1 MARTG
6 AKQQRE
12 TQEERGRSTQQRSEG
27 QGQGSQ
33 SMTNR
38 EQQQTGLARRHQ
50 QQPTP
55 SMLSNPFGFM
65 RRFGEGMEQL
75 FNEVGF
81 GGGLITHGFDQL
93 SRWTPQIEMFER
105 EGQLHI
111 RADLPGLNKDDV
123 QIDLED
129 DAVILRGE
137 RREEHREEREGRY
150 RTEVSYGSFYRE
162 IPLPNNVDAENASA
176 NFRDGVLEITM
187 PMRQGEG
194 RGRRLEIQESE
205 GEQQQQPR
213 QRSHAA
219 GAGGR

>member
-1 MARTG
+1 M
-6 AKQQRE
+6 QQRSE
-12 TQEERGRSTQQRSEG
+12 RSEG
-27 QGQGSQ
+27 QGQSSQ
-33 SMTNR
+33 AMSNR
-38 EQQQTGLARRHQ
+38 EQQQTGLSRRQ
-50 QQPTP
+50 QQSVMP
-55 SMLSNPFGFM
+55 SMFANPFGFM

-81 GGGLITHGFDQL
+81 GGGLMSHGFDQM

-111 RADLPGLNKDDV
+111 RADLPGMNKEDV

-129 DAVILRGE
+129 DAVVLRGE
-137 RREEHREEREGRY
+137 RREEHREEREGMY

-162 IPLPNNVDAENASA
+162 IPLPNNVDAENANA

-194 RGRRLEIQESE
+194 RGRRLEIQDAS

-213 QRSHAA
+213 QRSQAA
-219 GAGGR
+219 GAGNR